1 MSSEIVAAL
10 IAGGFALLGTYV
22 GYLFS
27 LKATKKQE
35 EIRLLAE
42 FYAEVFTEFSVAAPF
57 TDSRKCLSFISSLE
71 KASLLCSEESSK
83 IIADLIRLVSKKDTP
98 PGELTDLYIRL
109 RESAK
114 KDLRQR

>member
-1 MSSEIVAAL
+1 MNSEIIAAL
-10 IAGGFALLGTYV
+10 IAGGFALFGTCI

-27 LKATKKQE
+27 LKTAKKQE

-71 KASLLCSEESSK
+71 KAGLLCSDESNK
-83 IIADLIRLVSKKDTP
+83 IITDMIRLVAKKDTP
-98 PGELTDLYIRL
+98 LGELTNLYTKL